1 MKRKQAVIDL
11 LATPRMSDEGRL
23 CDAPA
28 CKGIGEFRA
37 PQSRKHLTNFYW
49 FCLDHVRAYN
59 KQWNYYAGMNE
70 AEVEQQIRFDTTW
83 WRPTWPMGPLSSAGV
98 RANWGGPHVHYGAF
112 GQNNWDEQTTHPT
125 HPNGASGAA
134 TAGWRPQP
142 GSPEAKAVALFDLE
156 APVTLDDIKIRY
168 KELVK
173 RHHPDANGG
182 DKEAEERLKVINQAY
197 STLLRSDDLK
207 S

>member
-11 LATPRMSDEGRL
+11 LATPRTHDGIRL
-23 CDAPA
+23 CDAPTCTGA
-28 CKGIGEFRA
+28 GEFRA
-37 PQSRKHLTNFYW
+37 PRSRENLSSFYW

-83 WRPTWPMGPLSSAGV
+83 WRPTWPMGPLSSGGGRGHTAGTYF
-98 RANWGGPHVHYGAF
+98 HYGAF
-112 GQNNWDEQTTHPT
+112 GPDQWDEQPAQ
-125 HPNGASGAA
+125 ASSRKNPDGG
-134 TAGWRPQP
+134 GWRPQP
-142 GSPEAKAVALFDLE
+142 GSPEAKAIAIFDLE
-156 APVTLDDIKIRY
+156 SPVTREDVKIRY

-182 DKEAEERLKVINQAY
+182 DKDAEERLKIINQAY
-197 STLLRSDDLK
+197 STLLRSDELK
-207 S
+207 P